1 MMCSRMTL
9 RMLRRF
15 VAAFLVT
22 LAIGA
27 VAGCGI
33 KGPLKLPPAKP
44 GAPEVAPMPPPSRPD
59 SDTIAPVI
67 PDTETEGI
75 K

>member
-1 MMCSRMTL
+1 MTL

-15 VAAFLVT
+15 VAAILVT
-22 LAIGA
+22 LALGA

-44 GAPEVAPMPPPSRPD
+44 GAPETAPMPQPSRPD

-67 PDTETEGI
+67 PDAETEGI

>member
-1 MMCSRMTL
+1 MTL

-22 LAIGA
+22 MAIGA

-44 GAPEVAPMPPPSRPD
+44 GAPESSPMRPPSRSD
-59 SDTIAPVI
+59 SDSIAPVI
-67 PDTETEGI
+67 PDAETERPR
-75 K
+75 

>member
-1 MMCSRMTL
+1 
-9 RMLRRF
+9 MLRRF
-15 VAAFLVT
+15 IAGFAVT
-22 LAIGA
+22 VAIGA

-44 GAPEVAPMPPPSRPD
+44 GAPETAPMPLPSRPD

-67 PDTETEGI
+67 PDSETEGV

>member
-1 MMCSRMTL
+1 MTL

-15 VAAFLVT
+15 VAAFLVCLT
-22 LAIGA
+22 IGA

-44 GAPEVAPMPPPSRPD
+44 GAPEPAAMPQPSRPD
-59 SDTIAPVI
+59 AETPSPVP
-67 PDTETEGI
+67 PDATPEV
-75 K
+75 KK

>member
-9 RMLRRF
+9 RMLRCF

-22 LAIGA
+22 LALGA

-44 GAPEVAPMPPPSRPD
+44 GAPEAATMPQPSRPD
-59 SDTIAPVI
+59 SDTLSPVI
-67 PDTETEGI
+67 PETETEGR